1 MEYGGK
7 ILYLEHAPTTNIF
20 FIYYSLSEIIAAK
33 NMKIYGK
40 LWSDP
45 SNNFN
50 IEVKAI
56 IRPQAC
62 SFIKKESL
70 AQVFSYEFCEIS

>member
-1 MEYGGK
+1 ME
-7 ILYLEHAPTTNIF
+7 
-20 FIYYSLSEIIAAK
+20 
-33 NMKIYGK
+33 IYGK